1 MAERSARRR
10 QTRKARSEA
19 IRVDSFLADYIKHKH
34 NNLYNEAKQFYDM
47 LRHRYPSKLDLKK
60 TKEYGFWKNNTGIN
74 LTATMSNA
82 QLETL
87 QTPPQSSKQT
97 QAVSSDFEQPSP
109 QSSDQP
115 QSVPPTPEQSSPSDS
130 EQPTSPSDEQTH
142 SVHPDQCDY
151 NDNLQLRIPLMK
163 VTSIQKEPTI
173 ITETLETVTEETL
186 AVGAIQP
193 SLEQEISPGLL
204 EQIIEELQGD
214 PELHNIFSTLEEQI
228 DFEQLGMDIE
238 INDDNLLEKELLYW

>member
-1 MAERSARRR
+1 MAERSAKRR
-10 QTRKARSEA
+10 QARKARTDA
-19 IRVDSFLADYIKHKH
+19 TRLDSFLADYIKHKY

-60 TKEYGFWKNNTGIN
+60 TKEYEFWKNNTGIN
-74 LTATMSNA
+74 LTATRSNA

-97 QAVSSDFEQPSP
+97 QPVPSDFEQP
-109 QSSDQP
+109 
-115 QSVPPTPEQSSPSDS
+115 SPSDS

-163 VTSIQKEPTI
+163 VTSIQKEPMI

-193 SLEQEISPGLL
+193 SLEQKISDELL

>member
-1 MAERSARRR
+1 MAERSAKRR
-10 QTRKARSEA
+10 QARKARTDA
-19 IRVDSFLADYIKHKH
+19 TRLDSFLADYIKHKY

-60 TKEYGFWKNNTGIN
+60 TKEYEFWKNNTGIN
-74 LTATMSNA
+74 LTATRSNA

-97 QAVSSDFEQPSP
+97 QPVPSDFEQP
-109 QSSDQP
+109 
-115 QSVPPTPEQSSPSDS
+115 SPSDS

-163 VTSIQKEPTI
+163 VTSIQKEPMI

-193 SLEQEISPGLL
+193 SLEQEISDELL